1 MAKAEGCV
9 VLTSVLGEADP
20 LVFLEAVL
28 HTLLLVLILLI
39 LLVLMVLHGLHLI
52 STNTITNISQYSPLP
67 PVSESAAVLPC
78 CLANCTAGWLP
89 RWLGVSEFCVWCCW

>member
-20 LVFLEAVL
+20 LVVLEAVL

-39 LLVLMVLHGLHLI
+39 LLVLMVLHGLHLA
-52 STNTITNISQYSPLP
+52 STNSVTTYTQYSPLP
-67 PVSESAAVLPC
+67 PVCESAAVLPC
-78 CLANCTAGWLP
+78 CLVCCP
-89 RWLGVSEFCVWCCW
+89 RPGSVCSRVGSPKHG

>member
-20 LVFLEAVL
+20 LVVLEAVL

-39 LLVLMVLHGLHLI
+39 LLLLMVLHGLHLI
-52 STNTITNISQYSPLP
+52 STTMLQHIHNIQPST
-67 PVSESAAVLPC
+67 
-78 CLANCTAGWLP
+78 CL
-89 RWLGVSEFCVWCCW
+89 